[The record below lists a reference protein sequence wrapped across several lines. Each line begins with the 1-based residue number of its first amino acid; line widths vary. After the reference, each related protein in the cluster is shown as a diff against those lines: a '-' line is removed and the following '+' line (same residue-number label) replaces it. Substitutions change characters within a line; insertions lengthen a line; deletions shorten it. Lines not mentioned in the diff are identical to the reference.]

1 MGLRDG
7 KVYDK
12 RTFTN
17 DFIHLSHHAGVY
29 LYNDVFVVLSVH
41 TQSIHMFQIKGNTFI
56 DARTI
61 GHQCY
66 EDDDLEL
73 AIQREQEQKYEASVC
88 KPKDSMPINN
98 EPDHSMLVAPLSA
111 SFSCRRYSQHEVK
124 TGLPVPVSM
133 PAVDQE
139 TCASRVGPIVGL
151 KQRFLAYLYRQA
163 AESSEPSRA
172 LGLFYQQFNQYA
184 SLVMWKMQLL
194 DEFHL
199 LIKFGNVDGVVRG
212 HQGDSTSQQNA
223 FFVVYNMY
231 STEIL
236 GVYENSSR
244 EFAQTFEQFCE
255 HFRACSYSGSNIKY
269 RSTCSNN
276 VFVREHLLKQKMA
289 VANARNGGEMQ
300 AVKRILS
307 ALPFSPQSWSE
318 SPYFDKSL
326 FNYDEKLVSA
336 TERPKPCAEFPIKFY
351 SRVDGQVQFKLSSG
365 IPDKF
370 DRAKKYASY
379 VFHPSSPFIISIQHS
394 LFQPAIVN
402 LHVRA

>member
-1 MGLRDG
+1 
-7 KVYDK
+7 
-12 RTFTN
+12 
-17 DFIHLSHHAGVY
+17 
-29 LYNDVFVVLSVH
+29 
-41 TQSIHMFQIKGNTFI
+41 MFQIKNDKFI

-66 EDDDLEL
+66 EDDDMEL
-73 AIQREQEQKYEASVC
+73 AMQREAEQKYEAQVC
-88 KPKDSMPINN
+88 KSKDSTPLQDDSDCMVIDPV
-98 EPDHSMLVAPLSA
+98 PAP
-111 SFSCRRYSQHEVK
+111 FSCKQYNQNEVK
-124 TGLPVPVSM
+124 GAPAIQIPTSM
-133 PAVDQE
+133 PLTEEKE
-139 TCASRVGPIVGL
+139 TKETRSGTIVGL
-151 KQRFLAYLYRQA
+151 KQRFLSYLFRQA
-163 AESSEPSRA
+163 SESSEPAKA
-172 LGLFYQQFNQYA
+172 LAVFYQQFNQYA

-194 DEFHL
+194 DESHL

-212 HQGDSTSQQNA
+212 HQPGADVSQQNA
-223 FFVVYNMY
+223 FFVVYNIY
-231 STEIL
+231 STEVL

-276 VFVREHLLKQKMA
+276 VFVREHLLKQKQA
-289 VANARNGGEMQ
+289 VANARNGGEVQ

-326 FNYDEKLVSA
+326 FNYDEKLISA

-351 SRVDGQVQFKLSSG
+351 SRTDGQVQFRLSSG
-365 IPDKF
+365 LPDKA
-370 DRAKKYASY
+370 DRSKKYASY
-379 VFHPSSPFIISIQHS
+379 VFHPSSPFIISVQHS

-402 LHVRA
+402 FHFRL